1 MMARPVYARLM
12 GDAELTGDLGPR
24 ATRLGDV
31 RADLEPVTYRDH
43 RCRNAFGSVLVG
55 LLAARLA
62 ACSDVG
68 SVGIVEAPILLVAG
82 SR

>member
-1 MMARPVYARLM
+1 M

-31 RADLEPVTYRDH
+31 RTGLGPMTDRDH
-43 RCRNAFGSVLVG
+43 RCRNASGSVLAG

-62 ACSDVG
+62 ACPDVG
-68 SVGIVEAPILLVAG
+68 SIGVVQAPILRVA
-82 SR
+82 SSD